1 VYPAVD
7 LTISHPSIDENAE
20 GYLLTKAGMEWFVG
34 HYLGGTGIDAGD
46 ASVSPIAAPSAR
58 MRNAATASVL
68 VAGFDPLRDEGLAY
82 ATALSDAGVATQT
95 KAFSGQIH
103 GFFSYRMLIPE
114 AEEAI
119 DWVAQRLKDAFAQR

>member
-1 VYPAVD
+1 
-7 LTISHPSIDENAE
+7 SIDENAE

>member
-1 VYPAVD
+1 MYPAVD

-34 HYLGGTGIDAGD
+34 HYLGGTGIEAGD
-46 ASVSPIAAPSAR
+46 ASVSPLAAPSAR

-119 DWVAQRLKDAFAQR
+119 DWVAQQLKGAFAQR

>member
-1 VYPAVD
+1 MYPAVD

-46 ASVSPIAAPSAR
+46 ASVSPLAAPAAR

-68 VAGFDPLRDEGLAY
+68 VAEFDPLRDEGLAY

-95 KAFSGQIH
+95 RTFSGQIH
-103 GFFSYRMLIPE
+103 GFFSLRVLIPE
-114 AEEAI
+114 AGEAI
-119 DWVAQRLKDAFAQR
+119 DWVAQQLKDAFA

>member
-1 VYPAVD
+1 
-7 LTISHPSIDENAE
+7 
-20 GYLLTKAGMEWFVG
+20 MEWFVG